1 MRRSILWAAVLVLV
15 AAVAVQAQPPERGK
29 GGRRGFRGGG
39 SFFGGAG
46 RGVGIDSL
54 LRNDKVRE
62 ELDLLEPQIEELK
75 KLGESMRRNR
85 PDFSRF
91 REMSAEERRA
101 AFEKMRA
108 EGEKR
113 AKEMEAKIK
122 EILLPQQWERLQQ
135 IRIQLMGVRA
145 LLNSEV
151 QSKLKLS
158 QQQVAKITEAFQ
170 QSRQKMGELMQSMR
184 GGNREGIREKFS
196 ALQKETEEA
205 VLGILTSEQK
215 ETLEKLKGKKVDIQV
230 RRFGRGGPPGRGGE
244 GGRRKRG
251 G

>member
-15 AAVAVQAQPPERGK
+15 AVVAVQAQPPQRSQ
-29 GGRRGFRGGG
+29 GGRRGPRGGG
-39 SFFGGAG
+39 FFGGAG
-46 RGVGIDSL
+46 RGIGIDSL

-91 REMSAEERRA
+91 RDMSADERRK

-135 IRIQLMGVRA
+135 IRVQLMGVRA
-145 LLNSEV
+145 LLDREV

-158 QQQVAKITEAFQ
+158 EQQVAKITEAFQ
-170 QSRQKMGELMQSMR
+170 QSRQKMGQLMQSMR
-184 GGNREGIREKFS
+184 GGNREGIREKFA

-205 VLGILTSEQK
+205 VLGILSSEQK
-215 ETLEKLKGKKVDIQV
+215 ESLEKLKGKKVDIQM